1 MQLLYLAEVT
11 IGPRRRSRRFSRSLR
26 ADSTRFELITADLG
40 EPDFGRHAHFQ
51 RERVWVMME
60 CGSIG
65 RKAIDFF
72 SARVGRLPS
81 RAYEHPERSIGARAF
96 ETSFHVSQP

>member
-1 MQLLYLAEVT
+1 MQLSYKAEVT
-11 IGPRRRSRRFSRSLR
+11 IGMRGRSRRFSRSLR
-26 ADSTRFELITADLG
+26 AVSTRVELIIADFG

-60 CGSIG
+60 CGLIG